1 MQHPEE
7 RLERKMKKITE
18 GSSASLLHNLEF
30 NPADCIN
37 KPLVFNLKK
46 TREDQII
53 ERIIENLPKDNDE
66 YYIEHRKDSNMFMIK
81 QDPNQQEKENLFKA
95 ILNIEKKTRS
105 CQSYEK
111 RQERQ
116 RINSSQRK
124 NC

>member
-1 MQHPEE
+1 
-7 RLERKMKKITE
+7 
-18 GSSASLLHNLEF
+18 
-30 NPADCIN
+30 
-37 KPLVFNLKK
+37 
-46 TREDQII
+46 
-53 ERIIENLPKDNDE
+53 
-66 YYIEHRKDSNMFMIK
+66 MFMIK

>member
-7 RLERKMKKITE
+7 RLERKKKKITE

-30 NPADCIN
+30 NPPDCIN

-46 TREDQII
+46 AREDQII

-81 QDPNQQEKENLFKA
+81 QDPKQQEKENLFKA
-95 ILNIEKKTRS
+95 ILFKTRS
-105 CQSYEK
+105 CQRYEK

>member
-30 NPADCIN
+30 NPPDCIN

-46 TREDQII
+46 AREDQII

-124 NC
+124 SC